1 MTSLI
6 SSMTS
11 CLVVPFHCGVL
22 DNDRPEQCSCFV
34 YWRTARVPWLS
45 HAIFVSSFLRRTL
58 RKDARRNIDHVR
70 LLAYPWGWARF
81 AVTDLVGRRASGSR
95 VRSLIVLP
103 RGLTRRAGMSC
114 LASVRLI

>member
-1 MTSLI
+1 MI
-6 SSMTS
+6 AQSSVLVSFTGEQYVFPGSVMQFS
-11 CLVVPFHCGVL
+11 CRHSYI
-22 DNDRPEQCSCFV
+22 E
-34 YWRTARVPWLS
+34 LS
-45 HAIFVSSFLRRTL
+45 A
-58 RKDARRNIDHVR
+58 KYARRNIDHVR